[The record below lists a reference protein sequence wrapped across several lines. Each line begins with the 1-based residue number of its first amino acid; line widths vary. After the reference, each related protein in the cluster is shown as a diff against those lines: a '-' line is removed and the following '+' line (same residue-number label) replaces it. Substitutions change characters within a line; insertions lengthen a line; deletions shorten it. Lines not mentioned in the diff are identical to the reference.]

1 MINKIFKNRYFIT
14 SIQFFTLFVFVAI
27 IYSAIGVFTDD
38 AAFAKVLRN
47 TNLPNLIIWSYW
59 WPIIISTAIIFG
71 RYWCTVCPMELITSF
86 FAKIGLRRKPGKILK
101 SGWIITLF
109 YAIIL
114 IVGIHS
120 LAIHR
125 IPQYMAIYM
134 LILFAVAVIVGLIWE
149 KRTFCTYV
157 CPIGHLLGLYSMLSS
172 KKLRV
177 KDKSVCESCD
187 TKSCISKSNHYN
199 FIGRSCTSELYPAT
213 LKDNKDCILCGQ
225 CFKSCSYDNIAIKK
239 QRIAADLFN
248 NVKLSWAEIG
258 FFFIVSSF
266 VIYEILSEW
275 EVTKSVLMTVPKLV
289 NNGLDIPSGFTGTVK
304 ALILFIIFPVIF
316 YFFFALLKRYL
327 AKENIKTALIQLV
340 TAILPITASMHL
352 LKAVLKT
359 TSRIPYWQYATSDP
373 NGVKYAEDIM
383 ADKSLL
389 KSDLLSN
396 FINPAIDYFAII
408 IIVAGLVLSFYIIKN
423 QKFEKNISKYISV
436 LALLIYFT
444 LFLTSL
450 IYWRFL

>member
-14 SIQFFTLFVFVAI
+14 SIQFFTLFVFVVI
-27 IYSAIGVFTDD
+27 IYSAIGIFTDD

-71 RYWCTVCPMELITSF
+71 RYWCTVCPMELVTSF
-86 FAKIGLRRKPGKILK
+86 FAKIGLKQKPGKVLK
-101 SGWIITLF
+101 SGWIMTLF

-114 IVGIHS
+114 VVGIHS

-157 CPIGHLLGLYSMLSS
+157 CPIGHLLGLYSMLSL

-225 CFKSCSYDNIAIKK
+225 CFKSCSYDNIAIQK
-239 QRIAADLFN
+239 QGIAADLFN
-248 NVKLSWAEIG
+248 NVKLSWAEIS

-289 NNGLDIPSGFTGTVK
+289 NNGLDIPSSFTGTVK
-304 ALILFIIFPVIF
+304 ALILFIIFPAIF
-316 YFFFALLKRYL
+316 YFFFALLKKYL
-327 AKENIKTALIQLV
+327 AKEDMKTALIQLV

-359 TSRIPYWQYATSDP
+359 TSRIPYWQYAVADP

-408 IIVAGLVLSFYIIKN
+408 IIVAGLVLSFYIIKK
-423 QKFEKNISKYISV
+423 QKFEKSISKYISV
-436 LALLIYFT
+436 LAILIYFA